1 MRLLKA
7 GNWLNVFIF
16 LSYLANGQDIHF
28 SQFWEPSAFAN
39 PTHIGNFDGNLK
51 LSGQY
56 RNQWSQFN
64 TPLTTMYGDA
74 TLKLDK
80 DDHYWAF
87 SLSFLRDQLSY
98 LMYHQLRF
106 AGSVSYQKRFSRI
119 ILGGIGFQAGT
130 RMTSIDYSKL
140 TYDRQWDPS
149 TGQFQHSIPHLE
161 NFNNENIYT
170 PFLGIGTSVNIQ
182 KTTMLHTIDLAA
194 LYVAQNQGSDFVF
207 YQPFKM
213 TFNYH
218 IYYQIKKNIT
228 LMPKLG
234 LIYTASTNNINS
246 GLLVKFNMGEKTDLY
261 GGVLYRWGVDR
272 NADAAIPL
280 VGARL
285 HRLRI
290 GVSYDQVTSGL
301 NQEGMKNVYEL
312 SLSYIF
318 KAPKHQY
325 YSIDCLRL

>member
-1 MRLLKA
+1 MKTKFSLIVLILLSV
-7 GNWLNVFIF
+7 NV
-16 LSYLANGQDIHF
+16 SSQDIHF

-64 TPLTTMYGDA
+64 TPLTTMFADA
-74 TLKLDK
+74 TLKIDK
-80 DDHYWAF
+80 EDHYWAF

-98 LMYHQLRF
+98 LMYHQIRL
-106 AGSVSYQKRFSRI
+106 AGSISFQKRFSRT
-119 ILGGIGFQAGT
+119 ILGGIGFQGGT
-130 RMTSIDYSKL
+130 RLTSIDYSKL

-170 PFLGIGTSVNIQ
+170 PFLGIGTSINIQ
-182 KTTMLHTIDLAA
+182 KTKLLHTLDLAA

-207 YQPFKM
+207 YQPFKL

-218 IYYQIKKNIT
+218 LYYQLKKNIT

-234 LIYTASTNNINS
+234 LINTASTNNINA
-246 GLLVKFNMGEKTDLY
+246 GMLVKFNLNEKTDVY
-261 GGVLYRWGVDR
+261 GGLLYRWGIDR
-272 NADAAIPL
+272 NADAIIPV
-280 VGARL
+280 VGVRL
-285 HRLRI
+285 QRMRI

-301 NQEGMKNVYEL
+301 GQEGMKNVYEL

>member
-1 MRLLKA
+1 MKTTSGIGIL
-7 GNWLNVFIF
+7 IF
-16 LSYLANGQDIHF
+16 LSLGLQGQDIHF

-64 TPLTTMYGDA
+64 TPLTTMYADA
-74 TLKLDK
+74 TFKLDK
-80 DDHYWAF
+80 EDHYWAF

-98 LMYHQLRF
+98 LMYHQIRLS
-106 AGSVSYQKRFSRI
+106 GSISYQKRFSRT
-119 ILGGIGFQAGT
+119 ILGGIGFQGGT

-170 PFLGIGTSVNIQ
+170 PFLGIGTSINIQ
-182 KTTMLHTIDLAA
+182 KTKLLHTLDLAA

-207 YQPFKM
+207 YQPFKL

-218 IYYQIKKNIT
+218 LYYQLKKNIT
-228 LMPKLG
+228 LMPKIG
-234 LIYTASTNNINS
+234 IINTASTNNINS
-246 GLLVKFNMGEKTDLY
+246 GALVKFTMNEKTDIY
-261 GGVLYRWGVDR
+261 GGVLYRWGISR
-272 NADAAIPL
+272 NSDALIPV
-280 VGARL
+280 VGVRL
-285 HRLRI
+285 SSLRI

-301 NQEGMKNVYEL
+301 GQEGMKNVYEL